1 MKTGNPSSSPPPVL
15 LCAGPEKWLKA
26 QAIERLKSLCILP
39 GFEEMDMA
47 TFDQTQEYDQAIMEA
62 VKTAPFGSPYRLV
75 IISGLDEASIDSLPW
90 LVHYLNGP
98 NPKASVVLC
107 AEKISEEI
115 RSLAQKKPDVV
126 HLLWCHPL
134 KGRDLRDWVVNQARL
149 LDKTLDSA
157 AAHLLIA
164 RCGDQLQSL
173 FLAVEALSLL
183 VGSAAK
189 ITEADVEAI
198 ISPSVRETVFD
209 ILDRAAAGQ
218 PQKAIELLHQALA
231 QGQLTVEQLM
241 GALGWYYRMV
251 WKNKTGMGS
260 SWGSADRQTALSRLK
275 RWPQQKLKAA
285 LDEVLEADT
294 RLKLGYPSSELLA
307 DQLLLKLGA

>member
-1 MKTGNPSSSPPPVL
+1 
-15 LCAGPEKWLKA
+15 
-26 QAIERLKSLCILP
+26 
-39 GFEEMDMA
+39 MDLA
-47 TFDQTQEYDQAIMEA
+47 SFDQAQEQDQSIMEA

-75 IISGLDEASIDSLPW
+75 IINGLDEANADSLPW
-90 LVHYLNGP
+90 LVHYLDSP
-98 NPKASVVLC
+98 NPKACIVLC
-107 AEKISEEI
+107 AGKISDDI
-115 RSLAQKKPDVV
+115 RSLAQKKTDIVQI
-126 HLLWCHPL
+126 LWCHPL
-134 KGRDLRDWVVNQARL
+134 KGRDLQDWVVNQARL
-149 LDKTLDSA
+149 LDKSLDSA
-157 AAHLLIA
+157 AVNLLIA

-183 VGSAAK
+183 VGSDAR
-189 ITEADVEAI
+189 ITAADVEAI

-251 WKNKTGMGS
+251 WKNRTGMGS

-294 RLKLGYPSSELLA
+294 RLKLGHPSSQLLA